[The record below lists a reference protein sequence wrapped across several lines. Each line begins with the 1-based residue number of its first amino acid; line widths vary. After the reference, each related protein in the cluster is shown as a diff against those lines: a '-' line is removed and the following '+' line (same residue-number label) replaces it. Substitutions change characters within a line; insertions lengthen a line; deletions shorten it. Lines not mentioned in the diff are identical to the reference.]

1 MNLMHSDK
9 VNPIYLLHILR
20 EYSDKD
26 HILSMHA
33 ILEKLRVLY
42 DCEADRRTIYSQI
55 ELLQTCGFDIS
66 LYTENGKGYY
76 LREREFE
83 KSEC

>member
-1 MNLMHSDK
+1 MRSDK
-9 VNPIYLLHILR
+9 ANPIYLLHILR
-20 EYSDKD
+20 EYSDEN
-26 HILSMHA
+26 HVLSMHE

-55 ELLQTCGFDIS
+55 ELLQTCGFEFPYIPRMEKATT
-66 LYTENGKGYY
+66 YVNGN
-76 LREREFE
+76 LRKP